1 MDELISYNQKKMLD
15 NYIQNNLLFDLLLK
29 ENYKVITLS
38 HLFNNGMVHQLNRRN
53 RSYYYWEITKGSI
66 YFPFIYKSIDMLSNY
81 KDSKL
86 KSQMDYYSY
95 SAKLPIVLDSV
106 VNNTIGPKFVYAHF
120 MVTHPPYVFNT
131 DGTFKYHDN
140 DQASVSEY
148 IEQVKILNGQLTT
161 IIDSILKRNA
171 SNSVIII
178 QADHGSHLLNVNETF
193 TIQNNYYFPDLDYTL
208 LKQNTS
214 PVNSFRIILN
224 KYFGQQ
230 LPLLEDKSIRV
241 NY

>member
-1 MDELISYNQKKMLD
+1 VDELISYSQKKMLD
-15 NYIQNNLLFDLLLK
+15 NYIQSNLLFDILLK
-29 ENYKVITLS
+29 EHYKVITLS
-38 HLFNNGMVHQLNRRN
+38 HLFNNGILQQLNRRS

-66 YFPFIYKSIDMLSNY
+66 YYPFISKSLDMLSNL

-86 KSQMDYYSY
+86 KSQMDSYSY
-95 SAKLPIVLDSV
+95 NVNLPSVVDSV

-120 MVTHPPYVFNT
+120 MVTHPPYVFNA
-131 DGTFKYHDN
+131 DGTFNYHEN
-140 DQASVSEY
+140 DQALVPEY
-148 IEQVKILNGQLTT
+148 IDQVKILNRQLTT

-171 SNSVIII
+171 SNSVIIV

-193 TIQNNYYFPDLDYTL
+193 TIQNNYYFPDLDYSL
-208 LKQNTS
+208 LHQNIS
-214 PVNSFRIILN
+214 PVNSFRVVLN

-230 LPLLEDKSIRV
+230 LPLLEDKSIGA